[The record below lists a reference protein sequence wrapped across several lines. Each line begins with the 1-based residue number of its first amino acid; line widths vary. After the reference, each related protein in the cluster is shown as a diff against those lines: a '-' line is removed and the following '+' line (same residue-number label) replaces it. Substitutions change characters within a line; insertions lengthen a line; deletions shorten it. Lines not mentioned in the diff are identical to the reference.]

1 MIEPPVTRDPV
12 ASWRVTSDVG
22 QVTEAGYPVQLTGY
36 RGGACEQGGE
46 TLEECHPR
54 NMLTGEVTAMPRYAF
69 ICEKCRKPFEL
80 TITLSEAH
88 GVAKVTAGHDQKPD
102 HRRAIAS
109 RRLVRSGLLET
120 AAAHAHVEHS
130 ANPSC
135 LHAGGSSSLPPVIRR
150 IDSGPVWVAT
160 PSRCDSF
167 IHYPSPV

>member
-109 RRLVRSGLLET
+109 RRLVRSGL
-120 AAAHAHVEHS
+120 
-130 ANPSC
+130 
-135 LHAGGSSSLPPVIRR
+135 AGDGGRPCPRRAFGQSQLPARRGSSLLPPVIRR
-150 IDSGPVWVAT
+150 IDSGPVW
-160 PSRCDSF
+160 
-167 IHYPSPV
+167 